1 MNWYRNNCHLS
12 LGLLAHTAEL
22 VVGGGVK
29 RSGSSF
35 ADAAAGVVVASV
47 DARIPNQK

>member
-1 MNWYRNNCHLS
+1 MNWYMNNCRLS

-22 VVGGGVK
+22 LVCGGVK
-29 RSGSSF
+29 RSGSSA
-35 ADAAAGVVVASV
+35 ADAAGVVVASV